1 MHLKIEGIKRRL
13 EWFLKSPKEYAFCI
27 RELEDILGL
36 PHTKII
42 PWIDEGFW
50 PHGNGAFLRPIIWP
64 FFRET
69 SLQVAIHEVRHLLQ
83 WKHKVRLIS
92 FEEVKSFAI
101 EEEIEK
107 SINKLKKEKDLLHLD
122 HEIDAL
128 IVEVLGEKL
137 ITQGKIEEFKNL
149 MLKSILPTSF
159 FIFKIL
165 FSSNDRWQ
173 WGLDKK
179 FDILNSI
186 LSKLLLHNPFLL
198 IFPLIF

>member
-1 MHLKIEGIKRRL
+1 LHLKIEGIKKRL
-13 EWFLKSPKEYAFCI
+13 EWFLKSPKEYALCI

-64 FFRET
+64 FLRET
-69 SLQVAIHEVRHLLQ
+69 PLQVAIHEVRHLLQ
-83 WKHKVRLIS
+83 WKYKVRLIS
-92 FEEVKSFAI
+92 FEEIKNFAI
-101 EEEIEK
+101 KGEIEE
-107 SINKLKKEKDLLHLD
+107 SINKLKKEKDLLYFD

-128 IVEVLGEKL
+128 IVEVLGQKL

-159 FIFKIL
+159 L
-165 FSSNDRWQ
+165 F
-173 WGLDKK
+173 LK
-179 FDILNSI
+179 
-186 LSKLLLHNPFLL
+186 
-198 IFPLIF
+198 

>member
-1 MHLKIEGIKRRL
+1 LHLKIEKIKKRL

-27 RELEDILGL
+27 RELEDVLGL

-50 PHGNGAFLRPIIWP
+50 PHGNGAFLCPIIWP

-69 SLQVAIHEVRHLLQ
+69 PLQVAIHEVRHLLQ

-92 FEEVKSFAI
+92 FEEVKDFAI
-101 EEEIEK
+101 KEEIEK
-107 SINKLKKEKDLLHLD
+107 LINKLKKEKDLIYLKY
-122 HEIDAL
+122 EIDAL
-128 IVEVLGEKL
+128 IVEVLGQKL

-159 FIFKIL
+159 FILEIKISPAKIKQYGSPRSRLLRRKIL
-165 FSSNDRWQ
+165 EINRR
-173 WGLDKK
+173 GR
-179 FDILNSI
+179 
-186 LSKLLLHNPFLL
+186 
-198 IFPLIF
+198 